1 MVTLNLD
8 VKRLYASPTVHRA
21 PKWAPAGDP
30 VCSDE
35 LMHKSLE
42 GTHDDCHCVLLEQTH
57 LDELIPKISRSDP
70 FKNSDCPITVC
81 KCSPTVWSQ
90 RNCRHNWN
98 FDRFHPPCLHHSQQP
113 KHGSQAYNHA
123 ASLRGGCGPS
133 PTQHHSSLPM
143 VHTMNSQ

>member
-8 VKRLYASPTVHRA
+8 VKRLHVSPTVHRA

-42 GTHDDCHCVLLEQTH
+42 GTHDGSHCVLLEQTP

-70 FKNSDCPITVC
+70 FENSDVTF
-81 KCSPTVWSQ
+81 T
-90 RNCRHNWN
+90 
-98 FDRFHPPCLHHSQQP
+98 
-113 KHGSQAYNHA
+113 
-123 ASLRGGCGPS
+123 LRA
-133 PTQHHSSLPM
+133 TWD
-143 VHTMNSQ
+143 